1 MFSYSSFSAYML
13 HSCFLHPNANLRFFF
28 SFSTLWWYSVH
39 FLNII
44 FHLLSSSL
52 FSYLLIYITRS
63 VFFFFFGF
71 FNSAICPFVIRNNL
85 NLVFFLKG
93 KMYQFPEKEPSLIYF
108 LYTDSTFRSFSHFT
122 SKSRIIPYKQL
133 KIFSSKPKKGIIFLF
148 FCDEETVNLFFHS
161 IKI

>member
-1 MFSYSSFSAYML
+1 MF
-13 HSCFLHPNANLRFFF
+13 
-28 SFSTLWWYSVH
+28 
-39 FLNII
+39 
-44 FHLLSSSL
+44 
-52 FSYLLIYITRS
+52 
-63 VFFFFFGF
+63 FFFFFGF

-108 LYTDSTFRSFSHFT
+108 LYTDSTFQSFSHFT

-148 FCDEETVNLFFHS
+148 FLLMKKLWIFSSILSRYNLPFGLAEFITYRPELFIIKYSSVFRLLSSTWTVRF
-161 IKI
+161 II